1 MDYKKKL
8 KTRLNTA
15 IIMISVGI
23 IFTVSSIFA
32 DSEMASTFGAVFLVM
47 GIARV
52 VQYKRLLNDPE
63 EMRRR
68 EIVETDERNVML
80 WTKARSLAF
89 VIYIIAMGIAVIV
102 LQLMEMTQAA
112 NIVSWCLMGFV
123 VIYCICYFII
133 VKKN

>member
-15 IIMISVGI
+15 IIMIGVGI
-23 IFTVSSIFA
+23 IFTISSIFA

-68 EIVETDERNVML
+68 EIIETDERNVML
-80 WTKARSLAF
+80 WTKARSLTF
-89 VIYIIAMGIAVIV
+89 VVYIIALGIAVIV
-102 LQLMEMTQAA
+102 LQLMEMSQAA
-112 NIVSWCLMGFV
+112 NIVSFCMMGFI
-123 VIYCICYFII
+123 VIYWICYFII

>member
-8 KTRLNTA
+8 KIRLNTA
-15 IIMISVGI
+15 IIMISAGI
-23 IFTVSSIFA
+23 VFTVSSIFA

-68 EIVETDERNVML
+68 EIIETDERNVML
-80 WTKARSLAF
+80 WTKARSLTF
-89 VIYIIAMGIAVIV
+89 VVYIIALGIAVIV
-102 LQLMEMTQAA
+102 LQLMEMSQAA
-112 NIVSWCLMGFV
+112 NIVSFCMMGFI
-123 VIYCICYFII
+123 VIYWICYFII

>member
-89 VIYIIAMGIAVIV
+89 VIYIIALGIAVIV

-112 NIVSWCLMGFV
+112 NRVSWCLMGFV
-123 VIYCICYFII
+123 VIYWICYFII

>member
-89 VIYIIAMGIAVIV
+89 VVYIIALGIAVIV
-102 LQLMEMTQAA
+102 LQLMEMSQAA
-112 NIVSWCLMGFV
+112 NIVSLCMMGFI
-123 VIYCICYFII
+123 VIYWICYFII

>member
-15 IIMISVGI
+15 IIMIGVGI

-68 EIVETDERNVML
+68 EIVEKDERNVML

-89 VIYIIAMGIAVIV
+89 VIYIIALGIAVIV

-123 VIYCICYFII
+123 VIYWICYFII

>member
-8 KTRLNTA
+8 KARLNTA
-15 IIMISVGI
+15 IIMIGVGI

-52 VQYKRLLNDPE
+52 VQYKRMLNDPE

-123 VIYCICYFII
+123 VIYWICYFII

>member
-15 IIMISVGI
+15 IIMIGVGI

-89 VIYIIAMGIAVIV
+89 IVYVIAAGIAVIV

-112 NIVSWCLMGFV
+112 NIVSLCMMGFI
-123 VIYCICYFII
+123 VIYWICYFII

>member
-15 IIMISVGI
+15 IIMISAGI
-23 IFTVSSIFA
+23 IFTVSSIFS

-68 EIVETDERNVML
+68 EIIETDERNVML

-89 VIYIIAMGIAVIV
+89 VVYIIALGIAVIV

-112 NIVSWCLMGFV
+112 NIVSLCMMGFI
-123 VIYCICYFII
+123 VIYWICYFII

>member
-1 MDYKKKL
+1 VDYKKKL

-63 EMRRR
+63 EMHRR
-68 EIVETDERNVML
+68 EIVEKDERNVML

-89 VIYIIAMGIAVIV
+89 VIYIIALGIAVIV
-102 LQLMEMTQAA
+102 LQLMEMSQAA

-123 VIYCICYFII
+123 VIYWICYFII

>member
-68 EIVETDERNVML
+68 EIVEKDERNVML

-89 VIYIIAMGIAVIV
+89 VIYIIALGIAVIV
-102 LQLMEMTQAA
+102 LQLMEMSQAA
-112 NIVSWCLMGFV
+112 NIVSWCMMGFI
-123 VIYCICYFII
+123 VIYWICYFII

>member
-15 IIMISVGI
+15 IIMIGVGI

-89 VIYIIAMGIAVIV
+89 VVYIIALGIAVIV
-102 LQLMEMTQAA
+102 LQLMEMSQAA

-123 VIYCICYFII
+123 VIYWICYFII

>member
-1 MDYKKKL
+1 MDFKKKL

-89 VIYIIAMGIAVIV
+89 MIYIIALGIAVIV
-102 LQLMEMTQAA
+102 LQLMEMSQAA
-112 NIVSWCLMGFV
+112 NIVSLCMMGFI
-123 VIYCICYFII
+123 VIYWICYFII

>member
-68 EIVETDERNVML
+68 EIVEKDERNVML

-89 VIYIIAMGIAVIV
+89 VIYIIALGIAVIV
-102 LQLMEMTQAA
+102 LQLMEMSQAA
-112 NIVSWCLMGFV
+112 NIVSLCMMGFI
-123 VIYCICYFII
+123 VIYWICYFII

>member
-63 EMRRR
+63 EMHRR
-68 EIVETDERNVML
+68 EIVEKDERNVML

-89 VIYIIAMGIAVIV
+89 VIYIIALGIAVIV
-102 LQLMEMTQAA
+102 LQLMEMSQAA

-123 VIYCICYFII
+123 VIYWICYFII

>member
-8 KTRLNTA
+8 KARLNTA
-15 IIMISVGI
+15 IVMICVGI
-23 IFTVSSIFA
+23 AFTIFA
-32 DSEMASTFGAVFLVM
+32 IFAELEMASTFGAVFLVM

-80 WTKARSLAF
+80 WTKARSLTF
-89 VIYIIAMGIAVIV
+89 IVYVIAAGVAVIV
-102 LQLMEMTQAA
+102 LQLMEMSQAA
-112 NIVSWCLMGFV
+112 NIVSWCMMSLI
-123 VIYCICYFII
+123 VIYWICYFII

>member
-68 EIVETDERNVML
+68 EIIETDERNVML

-89 VIYIIAMGIAVIV
+89 VVYIIALGIAVIV
-102 LQLMEMTQAA
+102 LQLMEMSQAA
-112 NIVSWCLMGFV
+112 NIVSLCMMGFI
-123 VIYCICYFII
+123 VIYWICYFII
-133 VKKN
+133 IKKN

>member
-8 KTRLNTA
+8 KARLNTA
-15 IIMISVGI
+15 IIMISTGI
-23 IFTVSSIFA
+23 IFIVFSVFSEA
-32 DSEMASTFGAVFLVM
+32 DMASTFGAVFLVM

-52 VQYKRLLNDPE
+52 VQYRRLLNDPE

-68 EIVETDERNVML
+68 EIIETDERNVML

-89 VIYIIAMGIAVIV
+89 VVYIIALGIAVIA
-102 LQLMEMTQAA
+102 LQLMEMTRAA
-112 NIVSWCLMGFV
+112 DIVSLCLMGFV
-123 VIYCICYFII
+123 VIYWVCYFII

>member
-8 KTRLNTA
+8 KARLNTA
-15 IIMISVGI
+15 IIMIGVGI

-89 VIYIIAMGIAVIV
+89 VIYIIALGIAVIV
-102 LQLMEMTQAA
+102 LQLMEMSQAA

-123 VIYCICYFII
+123 VIYWICYFII

>member
-15 IIMISVGI
+15 IVMICIGI
-23 IFTVSSIFA
+23 AFTIFA
-32 DSEMASTFGAVFLVM
+32 VFADLEMASTFGAVFLVM

-89 VIYIIAMGIAVIV
+89 AVYIIAMGIAVIA
-102 LQLMEMTQAA
+102 LQLMEMSQAA
-112 NIVSWCLMGFV
+112 NIVSWCMMGFII
-123 VIYCICYFII
+123 IYWICYFII
-133 VKKN
+133 VKKY

>member
-52 VQYKRLLNDPE
+52 VQYKRMLNDPE

-89 VIYIIAMGIAVIV
+89 VVYIIALGIAVIV
-102 LQLMEMTQAA
+102 LQLMEMSQAA
-112 NIVSWCLMGFV
+112 NIVSLCMMGFI
-123 VIYCICYFII
+123 VIYWICYFII
-133 VKKN
+133 IKKN

>member
-15 IIMISVGI
+15 IIMIGVGI

-68 EIVETDERNVML
+68 EIVEKDERNVML

-89 VIYIIAMGIAVIV
+89 VVYIIALGIAVIV
-102 LQLMEMTQAA
+102 LQLMEMSQAA
-112 NIVSWCLMGFV
+112 NIVSFCMMGFI
-123 VIYCICYFII
+123 VIYWICYFII

>member
-68 EIVETDERNVML
+68 EIVEKDERNVML

-89 VIYIIAMGIAVIV
+89 VVYIIALGIAVIV
-102 LQLMEMTQAA
+102 LQLMEMSQAA

-123 VIYCICYFII
+123 VIYWICYFII

>member
-89 VIYIIAMGIAVIV
+89 VIYIIALGIAVIV
-102 LQLMEMTQAA
+102 LQLMEMSQAA

-123 VIYCICYFII
+123 VIYWICYFII

>member
-1 MDYKKKL
+1 VDYKKKL

-68 EIVETDERNVML
+68 EIVEKDERNVML

-89 VIYIIAMGIAVIV
+89 VIYIIALGIAVIV
-102 LQLMEMTQAA
+102 LQLMEMSQAA

-123 VIYCICYFII
+123 VIYWICYFII

>member
-15 IIMISVGI
+15 IIMIGVGI

-89 VIYIIAMGIAVIV
+89 VIYIIALGIAVIV
-102 LQLMEMTQAA
+102 LQLMEMSQAA

-123 VIYCICYFII
+123 VIYWICYFII

>member
-8 KTRLNTA
+8 KTRLKTA
-15 IIMISVGI
+15 IIMIGVGI

-89 VIYIIAMGIAVIV
+89 VIYIIALGIAVIV
-102 LQLMEMTQAA
+102 LQLMEMSQAA

-123 VIYCICYFII
+123 VIYWICYFII

>member
-8 KTRLNTA
+8 KARLNTA
-15 IIMISVGI
+15 IIMIGVGI

-52 VQYKRLLNDPE
+52 VQYKRMLNDPE

-89 VIYIIAMGIAVIV
+89 IVYVIAAGIAVIV
-102 LQLMEMTQAA
+102 LQLMEMSQAA

-123 VIYCICYFII
+123 VIYWICYFII

>member
-1 MDYKKKL
+1 
-8 KTRLNTA
+8 
-15 IIMISVGI
+15 MISVGI

-68 EIVETDERNVML
+68 EIVEKDERNVML

-89 VIYIIAMGIAVIV
+89 VIYIIALGIAVIV

-123 VIYCICYFII
+123 VIYWICYFII

>member
-8 KTRLNTA
+8 KARLNTA

-68 EIVETDERNVML
+68 EIVEKDERNVML

-89 VIYIIAMGIAVIV
+89 VIYIIALGIAVIV
-102 LQLMEMTQAA
+102 LQLMEMSQAA
-112 NIVSWCLMGFV
+112 NIVSLCMMGFI
-123 VIYCICYFII
+123 VIYWICYFII
-133 VKKN
+133 IKKN

>member
-102 LQLMEMTQAA
+102 LQLMEMSQAA
-112 NIVSWCLMGFV
+112 NIVSLCMMGFI
-123 VIYCICYFII
+123 VIYWICYFII

>member
-1 MDYKKKL
+1 VDYKKKL

-68 EIVETDERNVML
+68 EIVEKDERNVML

-89 VIYIIAMGIAVIV
+89 VIYIIALGIAVIV

-123 VIYCICYFII
+123 VIYWICYFII

>member
-68 EIVETDERNVML
+68 EIIETDERNVML

-123 VIYCICYFII
+123 VIYWICYFII